1 MNQCSVA
8 DGNGGTRPN
17 AEDYQMAERPLGPRT
32 DSLGIGGITP
42 RAGSK
47 STRACAIGS
56 NQALPQDRHT
66 QLLEPALCEGLP
78 CPVHPSVHASGQ
90 GSSLPDSQM
99 DHQGPVMT
107 SVMLS
112 SSQLCHPEGPLP
124 PWKVKSTQGAACR
137 KRPPLP
143 APTHASC
150 LHHLTVTHSGGNI

>member
-1 MNQCSVA
+1 MA

-32 DSLGIGGITP
+32 DSLGIAGITP

-56 NQALPQDRHT
+56 NQTLPQDRHT
-66 QLLEPALCEGLP
+66 HLLEPALCEGLP
-78 CPVHPSVHASGQ
+78 CPVRPSIHVSAQ

-124 PWKVKSTQGAACR
+124 PWRGKLKAHREQPAGR
-137 KRPPLP
+137 DPPLP